1 MSGITRKIDNLG
13 YKVVLFVEE
22 FGYISSLFFESFYWL
37 FFGKKK
43 NQAIRFSA
51 IINEAKKIGVDAVI
65 ISAVLCFAIGIML
78 AIQGIETLKTFGA
91 QSQVILGIALSVT
104 REFSPLIIGILVAG
118 RSGSSIAARIG
129 TMSESQEIDALQVMG
144 INPVRY
150 LAAPVLIAML
160 LMVPLLTML
169 GNFMGLLGGAVYANI
184 DLNISYLAY
193 AERSFE
199 ILSIND
205 LSQGIIKSFVFANII
220 ALVSLS
226 NGFQV
231 SGGAEGVGRAT
242 TRAVVMSISFIVLA
256 DMLFTYFLNR

>member
-1 MSGITRKIDNLG
+1 MLKLNRHIEDVG
-13 YKVVLFVEE
+13 YKVVAFIEE
-22 FGYISSLFFESFYWL
+22 CGYITCLFLESCYWIIV
-37 FFGKKK
+37 GKRKK
-43 NQAIRFSA
+43 QRIRLSA
-51 IINEAKKIGVDAVI
+51 VVSEAKRIGVDAVI
-65 ISAVLCFAIGIML
+65 ISSVLCFAIGIML

-150 LAAPVLIAML
+150 LAAPIIIAML
-160 LMVPLLTML
+160 IMLPMLTIL
-169 GNFMGLLGGAVYANI
+169 GDFMGLLGGALYSNI
-184 DLNISYLAY
+184 DLNISYVAY
-193 AERSFE
+193 AERSIE
-199 ILSIND
+199 VLSIND
-205 LSQGIIKSFVFANII
+205 ISQGLIKSVVFAMII

-231 SGGAEGVGRAT
+231 AGGAEGVGRVT
-242 TRAVVMSISFIVLA
+242 TRAVVMSISFIVIA